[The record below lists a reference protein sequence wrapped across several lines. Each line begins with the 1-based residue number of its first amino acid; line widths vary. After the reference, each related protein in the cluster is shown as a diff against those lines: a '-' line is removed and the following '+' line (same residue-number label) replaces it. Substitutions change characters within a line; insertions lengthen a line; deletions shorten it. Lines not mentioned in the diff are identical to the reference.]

1 MPAFRDAETM
11 NAGKVVWLVLLL
23 LGGIFTTIG
32 VLIGLVVGK
41 PILDNARATEQW
53 PQAGGEVLESRLDES
68 RGENGTMYSAHVVY
82 RYALDGG
89 EFESNRIWFGGD
101 YSTSDRSEMFEI
113 VRQYPVGKQVTV
125 YYSPDEPSESVLIPG
140 AFVLSHLLYVI
151 GLVFLAIGGV
161 LLLVLV
167 FLVVRSVTGPGGD
180 PQSFQDSF
188 AETTRQS
195 GEG

>member
-1 MPAFRDAETM
+1 MS
-11 NAGKVVWLVLLL
+11 AGRIVWLVLLL

-32 VLIGLVVGK
+32 VLVGLVVGR

-53 PQAGGEVLESRLDES
+53 PQADGEVLESRLDES

-89 EFESNRIWFGGD
+89 EFESNRIWYGGD

-113 VRQYPVGKQVTV
+113 VKQYPVGRQVTV
-125 YYSPDEPSESVLIPG
+125 YYSPDEPSEAVLIPG

-167 FLVVRSVTGPGGD
+167 FLVVRSVIGPGGGSE
-180 PQSFQDSF
+180 SFEDSF
-188 AETTRQS
+188 DGMARQT
-195 GEG
+195 GED